1 MRLASGRREMDLI
14 PRSLAP
20 FLLLH
25 LDSGGFIMT
34 WDQVKGVA
42 NELRDSAWES
52 WARMTGGGYDM
63 MVGGLETLEEQMAAF
78 ERLWV

>member
-1 MRLASGRREMDLI
+1 
-14 PRSLAP
+14 
-20 FLLLH
+20 
-25 LDSGGFIMT
+25 MT